1 MSIPII
7 SAETWYSEDLQNG
20 MIDNPIIDES
30 IRLYREAIDLV

>member
-7 SAETWYSEDLQNG
+7 SAETWDSEDLQND

-30 IRLYREAIDLV
+30 IRLYREEVDLV